1 MNAIDKRIIRCD
13 GVRLASANLPDGGKG
28 TMLVCQPDD
37 ILEIIGWI
45 EKPLPPLQKKH
56 DRYVAQSLFCY
67 FCTCFYMSVY
77 TLRIKVW

>member
-45 EKPLPPLQKKH
+45 EKPLPPLQKK
-56 DRYVAQSLFCY
+56 
-67 FCTCFYMSVY
+67 Y
-77 TLRIKVW
+77 TTGMWPNHFFAIFALVFT